1 MKQMNESVIAKFEND
16 REPSWCVLCD
26 AKDRCDSC
34 DQQILMTTIAALATL
49 AQNAHILDKVVM
61 SFRVGSVSFISL

>member
-34 DQQILMTTIAALATL
+34 DATDFDDNDCGTCDFGTECTHL
-49 AQNAHILDKVVM
+49 
-61 SFRVGSVSFISL
+61 G